1 MRLNLLVLLVFGLSL
16 ATGAVDARPLPA
28 SAESTLRA
36 GKPWVTVAASGEA
49 TAILGAIDIEAT
61 PRQVWAV
68 LVDCGQ
74 ARRIIHNLKL
84 CRVVDKGPG
93 WDVREQV
100 TAGNMFIPDIRNV
113 FRAEYQPYSRIT
125 FHRTGGDLKVMRGEW
140 RLEALDGGRR
150 TRVIYENRVDA
161 EVNLPAGM
169 VRAGI
174 KADCGKVLVNLRRVV
189 VEG

>member
-1 MRLNLLVLLVFGLSL
+1 MKRNLLISLTIGLTL
-16 ATGAVDARPLPA
+16 MGGAAGARPVPA
-28 SAESTLRA
+28 SAEATLQS

-49 TAILGAIDIEAT
+49 TAILGAIDIAAT
-61 PRQVWAV
+61 PRAVWAV

-74 ARRIIHNLKL
+74 ARRIISNLKL

-100 TAGNMFIPDIRNV
+100 TAGNMFVPDIRNV